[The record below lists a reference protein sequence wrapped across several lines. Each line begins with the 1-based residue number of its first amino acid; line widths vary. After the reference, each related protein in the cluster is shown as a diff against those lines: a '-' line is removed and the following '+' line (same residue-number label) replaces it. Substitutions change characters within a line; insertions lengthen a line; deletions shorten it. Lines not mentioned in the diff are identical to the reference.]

1 MEKKQTAIEFLIR
14 ELRIEDLAKSE
25 QLSVVY
31 NIILEAKQME
41 RDQINKAF
49 YDGYYQESMYDARSY
64 YDDTYS
70 KDNVK

>member
-49 YDGYYQESMYDARSY
+49 YDGYYQEELYNAKEYFDK
-64 YDDTYS
+64 TYG
-70 KDNVK
+70 K

>member
-1 MEKKQTAIEFLIR
+1 MANKQTAVEWLMSRF
-14 ELRIEDLAKSE
+14 EDGDM
-25 QLSVVY
+25 Y
-31 NIILEAKQME
+31 NVEDAQFIKHQALKME